1 MEPVLAT
8 LSVILTLIVGSMLF
22 WLFPL
27 KLLVR
32 LRRRI
37 GETVPCPYRFGWVL
51 DLRLRRWVYRNVL
64 DRVGLRSGMVALE
77 VGAGTGTFAIR
88 AARRVGPGGKVIAV
102 DLQPEMVA
110 KLEKK
115 VQHAG
120 ITNVVTYLAGAYE
133 LPLEDAS
140 VDCVFFITVLGEIAD
155 PQRALC
161 EAHRVLKDGGVISIT
176 EEFSDP
182 DYNWPRETVRLI
194 EQAGFEA
201 TQRLGSLWLYTLNGR
216 KTESMPPGSPSRTP
230 APGISTTT
238 APSAHPTC

>member
-1 MEPVLAT
+1 MEPVLVT
-8 LSVILTLIVGSMLF
+8 LSAILTLILGSLLF
-22 WLFPL
+22 WLFAW

-32 LRRRI
+32 RRRKF
-37 GETVPCPYRFGWVL
+37 GKTAPCPYRAAWVL
-51 DLRLRRWVYRNVL
+51 DLRLRRWLYGNVL

-77 VGAGTGTFAIR
+77 VGAGTGTFAIP
-88 AARRVGPGGKVIAV
+88 AARRVSPGGKVIAV
-102 DLQPEMVA
+102 DIQPEMVA

-115 VQHAG
+115 VQRAG
-120 ITNVVTYLAGAYE
+120 ITNVVTYFASAYA

-155 PQRALC
+155 PRRALR

-182 DYNWPRETVRLI
+182 DYYRPRETVRLI

-201 TQRLGSLWLYTLNGR
+201 IPRQGNLWLYTLNGR
-216 KTESMPPGSPSRTP
+216 KTRGRVD
-230 APGISTTT
+230 AG
-238 APSAHPTC
+238 